1 MDKELR
7 LGLEYGTVG
16 LSLTPAT
23 PPETTVI
30 VDYVLSEGGTLPSQG
45 HDLDVGMDLYTT
57 EDALVI
63 PGMIGST
70 MIRLG
75 IKTQFNAYQLG
86 MLITPRSVMAKL
98 PLMMGNTAGVIEG
111 TFTGEIMLP
120 LRSTFSGNESDGFV
134 PHAIYYDTEEKK
146 VKQIQVSDIAKGV
159 IDKTYNKYVNDM
171 ETLGYQL
178 FTDKNTFLEA
188 IPVGTVFIP
197 KGTRLVQAFLIPRYK
212 IELNPVEQLKDTPRG
227 EGGFGSTGTTIV

>member
-1 MDKELR
+1 MDKETKLE
-7 LGLEYGTVG
+7 LEYSTAGM
-16 LSLTPAT
+16 SLVPAT
-23 PPETTVI
+23 PSETTVI

-70 MIRLG
+70 MIGLG

-120 LRSTFSGNESDGFV
+120 LRSTFMGSSKVV
-134 PHAIYYDTEEKK
+134 PHAIVYDTEEKVTK
-146 VKQIQVSDIAKGV
+146 QLAVKEINKDIL
-159 IDKTYNKYVNDM
+159 DKAYRKYVKDV
-171 ETLGYQL
+171 TILGY
-178 FTDKNTFLEA
+178 DKLPEENLFLEGL
-188 IPVGTVFIP
+188 PMGTVFIP
-197 KGTRLVQAFLIPRYK
+197 KGTRLVQAYLIPRYK
-212 IELNPVEQLKDTPRG
+212 IKLNPVEQLKDTPRG
-227 EGGFGSTGTTIV
+227 AGGFGSTGTSIA